1 MHTLLAKVLR
11 DLRRRPLRNVLT
23 LLGVVFGVAGVV
35 AISVT
40 AQSLVE
46 AQQMTY
52 ANTKQADLAS
62 FTSDISPTTR
72 NLIARQPNVSIA
84 DTRAITFTRFDTGNG
99 WKNLRLVGLD
109 SFTTMRLDV
118 VELTQGHWPG
128 RGEIAFDEST
138 RELTPVSIGSVVAVQ
153 DTPDDPITYLTV
165 VGLTRSPAQLG
176 AGLLNQ
182 ASAYVSAATVRE
194 LTGRTGDNF
203 LMVRVADPER
213 ASQTATDISRLLA
226 KRGASAFGF
235 DIRDPE
241 QFVGSRELGTLLL
254 LLRVFSWLGAIL
266 SSFLVANTLAA
277 VMSEETSQIGIIRS
291 LGGRRWQIMLTYL
304 AYGGAI
310 GMAGTVLG
318 WVIGTGLGRAITAYL
333 TNLTGLQRPQLA
345 FSPRSLLLALLVGA
359 IVTVAA
365 ALIPVAIHAN
375 ARVAPLLR
383 SPGIRSDARSRWLQR
398 LTAPLPRVSS
408 TLAIGVRNA
417 LRRPG
422 RAATTIVVV
431 AVAVAAFIGTNALSR
446 SVSGTVDELYALYGA
461 DGWVSYEKPVDL
473 NFASVLARDPSITHV
488 EPWTSAS
495 GSFGSVRTDIWG
507 MPEDNPLYNYR
518 LIEGTWV
525 TSSNPPNAVLTSNL
539 ATNIGASVGD
549 TRALDVGDKRI
560 NVRIVGIVND
570 SSTYLGNTATGKVF
584 MRVEDVNRLRGLG
597 SRADIFAFKLTSSD
611 PKDVDT
617 ALREIEERTRQ
628 YSPVTYATY
637 ADQQSS
643 RQAINVLTLMLNA
656 MVFVV
661 AIVGIAGIANAL
673 LISIAE
679 RRREF
684 GVLRAIGASA
694 RDIIGVLISEGLA
707 LAILG
712 LCLGV
717 AAGYPLAKL
726 LVAITSQELFALN
739 FHLSP
744 TTIVATFAIAL
755 LAVTA
760 VSALPGLV
768 ASRIRPIQVLRYE

>member
-1 MHTLLAKVLR
+1 
-11 DLRRRPLRNVLT
+11 
-23 LLGVVFGVAGVV
+23 
-35 AISVT
+35 
-40 AQSLVE
+40 
-46 AQQMTY
+46 
-52 ANTKQADLAS
+52 
-62 FTSDISPTTR
+62 
-72 NLIARQPNVSIA
+72 
-84 DTRAITFTRFDTGNG
+84 
-99 WKNLRLVGLD
+99 
-109 SFTTMRLDV
+109 
-118 VELTQGHWPG
+118 
-128 RGEIAFDEST
+128 
-138 RELTPVSIGSVVAVQ
+138 
-153 DTPDDPITYLTV
+153 
-165 VGLTRSPAQLG
+165 
-176 AGLLNQ
+176 
-182 ASAYVSAATVRE
+182 
-194 LTGRTGDNF
+194 
-203 LMVRVADPER
+203 
-213 ASQTATDISRLLA
+213 
-226 KRGASAFGF
+226 
-235 DIRDPE
+235 
-241 QFVGSRELGTLLL
+241 
-254 LLRVFSWLGAIL
+254 
-266 SSFLVANTLAA
+266 
-277 VMSEETSQIGIIRS
+277 
-291 LGGRRWQIMLTYL
+291 
-304 AYGGAI
+304 
-310 GMAGTVLG
+310 
-318 WVIGTGLGRAITAYL
+318 
-333 TNLTGLQRPQLA
+333 
-345 FSPRSLLLALLVGA
+345 
-359 IVTVAA
+359 
-365 ALIPVAIHAN
+365 
-375 ARVAPLLR
+375 
-383 SPGIRSDARSRWLQR
+383 
-398 LTAPLPRVSS
+398 
-408 TLAIGVRNA
+408 
-417 LRRPG
+417 
-422 RAATTIVVV
+422 
-431 AVAVAAFIGTNALSR
+431 
-446 SVSGTVDELYALYGA
+446 LYGA